1 MTTMDPT
8 ALPANRFNELP
19 SETQEFLSQLRED
32 DIELLKDGLE
42 LVRSTKTVGRFMR
55 WVILGFLAIMV
66 GAVSFYE
73 NTLKILAWLHPQK

>member
-1 MTTMDPT
+1 MDPT
-8 ALPANRFNELP
+8 AIPANRFNELP

-55 WVILGFLAIMV
+55 WVILGFLATMV

-73 NTLKILAWLHPQK
+73 NTLKIIAWFHTQK